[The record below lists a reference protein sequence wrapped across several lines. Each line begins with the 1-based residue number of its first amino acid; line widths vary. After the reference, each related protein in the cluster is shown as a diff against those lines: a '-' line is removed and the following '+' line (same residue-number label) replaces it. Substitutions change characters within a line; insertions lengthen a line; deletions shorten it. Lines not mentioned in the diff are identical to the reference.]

1 MNIQLPDNLEN
12 SVRSLVNGGRF
23 ASVDEAM
30 VEAARLL
37 VKQTRPIKKPMTEA
51 ELHQHML
58 DIGLMTSLPDREA
71 DYDDP
76 DDQPVEIIGEPLSET
91 VIRERR

>member
-1 MNIQLPDNLEN
+1 MDIQLPEHLER
-12 SVRSLVNGGRF
+12 SIRSLIDTGRF
-23 ASVDEAM
+23 ASVDDAM
-30 VEAARLL
+30 AEAARLL
-37 VKQTRPIKKPMTEA
+37 LRQNKPVKKPMTEA

-76 DDQPVEIIGEPLSET
+76 DDQPVEILGEPLSET
-91 VIRERR
+91 VFRERR

>member
-1 MNIQLPDNLEN
+1 MNIQLPASLEN
-12 SVRSLVNGGRF
+12 SVQSLVDRGRF

-30 VEAARLL
+30 TEAARLL
-37 VKQTRPIKKPMTEA
+37 VKGALPSKKPMTER
-51 ELHQHML
+51 ELLQHML
-58 DIGLMTSLPDREA
+58 DIGLMTQLPDHAA

-76 DDQPVEIIGEPLSET
+76 DDQLVEILGEPLSET